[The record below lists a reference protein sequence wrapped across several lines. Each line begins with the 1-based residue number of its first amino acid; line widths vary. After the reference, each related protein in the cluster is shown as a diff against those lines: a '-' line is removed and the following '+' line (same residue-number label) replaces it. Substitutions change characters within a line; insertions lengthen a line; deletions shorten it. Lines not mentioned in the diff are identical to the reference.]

1 MAKLIF
7 PEEMIRLFS
16 SASMVLKSSGF
27 WLAGGALGAAVQ
39 TPCSAHLFGLPVF
52 FDMWSLQKQPSVTQI
67 GENQPAIFRY
77 SRVLSCYATPP
88 RLRSGQAVRLVTQL
102 LAQNDTG
109 MVEEGGA
116 LEACAASPRML

>member
-16 SASMVLKSSGF
+16 SASMVLKSRGF

-67 GENQPAIFRY
+67 EENQPAIFRY

-88 RLRSGQAVRLVTQL
+88 GFARGKLSDSSLSCSLRTTLGWLR
-102 LAQNDTG
+102 
-109 MVEEGGA
+109 
-116 LEACAASPRML
+116 